1 MSGVLPFGD
10 FLGDDEMLSN
20 IFECSI
26 MGTVDEFGTASN
38 QLDLRFTTLQT
49 GWQVYQDSQFGLL
62 CDYVHWPTMYR
73 AARDSI
79 VPGPE
84 WTALAIPV
92 GSGGKIILKPV
103 SHEARRLVRAHV
115 FRTWQCDYGLTPGQ
129 TTRLYSSTAPYKF
142 EMIKV
147 ISAIIRNPEY
157 HKAVKAF
164 PLDDV
169 LGKSVPVLRIESY
182 AHWLKNCSGEITCL
196 LGLTNEKIIGV
207 MRAVRDALGE

>member
-1 MSGVLPFGD
+1 
-10 FLGDDEMLSN
+10 MLSN

-26 MGTVDEFGTASN
+26 HGTVDEFGTAAN

-79 VPGPE
+79 VRGPE

-103 SHEARRLVRAHV
+103 SQEARRLVRGHILV
-115 FRTWQCDYGLTPGQ
+115 SFQHDYGLTSGQ
-129 TTRLYSSTAPYKF
+129 ATRLYSSRSPHKF
-142 EMIKV
+142 EMLKV
-147 ISAIIRNPEY
+147 ITTIILHPEY
-157 HKAVKAF
+157 RDAVKAF
-164 PLDDV
+164 PLADV
-169 LGKSVPVLRIESY
+169 LNANTPKGKPYYDWLDKHSGSIVP
-182 AHWLKNCSGEITCL
+182 L
-196 LGLTNEKIIGV
+196 LGLSAEKIRSV
-207 MRAVRDALGE
+207 MWAVRDALAY